1 MKTAVRTVLFT
12 LVLMLAAA
20 TTWGQVTIVAPTV
33 SGPQVW
39 VDDLNAAIN
48 NAVDDFQTDLIAEI
62 EQYFD
67 LPLLA
72 QGVADSGAAATHIGT
87 QRSFIDYQRFAI
99 VVGGGL
105 AASVYTTD
113 PDVIRDLSDELEE
126 GDIYAGAAVQ
136 PIVVSFG
143 FRPRFIS
150 DRLYTNI
157 KVGYADVA
165 DGVIADGVSFNSLSV
180 GLLANYRL
188 LQTRSIGAG
197 VLRWRGVSIG
207 SGVVYQRNELVI
219 DLDFGEVSE
228 TVQYDGDGDPGQASP
243 EFLMTLEPV
252 LTAKVSSDSIVVPL
266 EVTTGL
272 RVAWLLDFNVGA
284 GIDLSFGNSEITLG
298 INSPVILEGDDMTDI
313 DVTPGSATVDAG
325 TKGDGPEFVRPRLT
339 AGVGLNLGPVKVDFP
354 LMYYFDKEG
363 NSFMAGVNVGLVF

>member
-1 MKTAVRTVLFT
+1 MKTQLRTALIVLLLLLT
-12 LVLMLAAA
+12 TA
-20 TTWGQVTIVAPTV
+20 TAWGQVTIVAPTV
-33 SGPQVW
+33 SGANTDFVEALQ
-39 VDDLNAAIN
+39 DEIN
-48 NAVDDFQTDLIAEI
+48 NAIDILETDVISEI

-72 QGVADSGAAATHIGT
+72 QGVADSGAAASHIGT

-105 AASVYTTD
+105 AASLYTTD
-113 PDVIRDLSDELEE
+113 PDIITDLADEIEQ
-126 GDIYAGAAVQ
+126 GDVYAGAAIQ

-150 DRLYTNI
+150 DRLYTNV
-157 KVGYADVA
+157 KLGYADVG
-165 DGVIADGVSFNSLSV
+165 DGDIADGVAFNSLSL

-188 LQTRSIGAG
+188 IETRSLGAG
-197 VLRWRGVSIG
+197 VLRWRGISLG
-207 SGVVYQRNELVI
+207 SGVVYQRNELEI
-219 DLDFGEVSE
+219 DLDFGEVDEPIDVDAGGVERS
-228 TVQYDGDGDPGQASP
+228 
-243 EFLMTLEPV
+243 LIMTLDPV
-252 LTAKVSSDSIVVPL
+252 LTAKVTSDSIVVPL

-272 RVAWLLDFNVGA
+272 RIAWLLDLNVGA

-298 INSPVILEGDDMTDI
+298 INSPVILDGDTSDI
-313 DVTPGSATVDAG
+313 EVTPGSIAVNEG